1 MSISS
6 LCFTRSA
13 HSGVVLISAA
23 SPPFTAGTPRATAAI
38 LRRGAVLLRPCEENS
53 AWTKHKR
60 DSRRAGQSRAEG
72 GVRNDETD
80 VRKVRS
86 RPDARTWPSRTGVG
100 ATARAGARRANG
112 RGSIGEDVRR
122 RLDET
127 ICGPLANAPSCP
139 RAGGKCLRPLRD
151 PRPEEKMPFA
161 REKPVANSGVT
172 DGRVPNGGDRPRH
185 LASKASGLGSR
196 ASVRAGRGR
205 HVLCVTRRTGATAE
219 NADIGRRLRGA
230 SGRLRGTRAWKTAR

>member
-1 MSISS
+1 M
-6 LCFTRSA
+6 
-13 HSGVVLISAA
+13 
-23 SPPFTAGTPRATAAI
+23 
-38 LRRGAVLLRPCEENS
+38 
-53 AWTKHKR
+53 
-60 DSRRAGQSRAEG
+60 
-72 GVRNDETD
+72 RNDETD
-80 VRKVRS
+80 VRKSSIAS
-86 RPDARTWPSRTGVG
+86 RRADVAVPNRRRGDR
-100 ATARAGARRANG
+100 ARARARGGLLRARVDRRG
-112 RGSIGEDVRR
+112 RTSAPRR
-122 RLDET
+122 DDLRSARERAFLPARGWEVS
-127 ICGPLANAPSCP
+127 APV
-139 RAGGKCLRPLRD
+139 RD